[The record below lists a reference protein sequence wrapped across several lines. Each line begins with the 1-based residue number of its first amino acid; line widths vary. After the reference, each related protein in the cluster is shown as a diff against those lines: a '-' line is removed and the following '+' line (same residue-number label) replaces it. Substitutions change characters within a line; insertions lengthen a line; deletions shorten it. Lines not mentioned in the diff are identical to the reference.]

1 MIATVLPVIG
11 KRQIHGLP
19 VHRRSLEHRIRP
31 IHLIEVAKDR
41 PHLTAGTEGYVE
53 KILRAAFFGADVHMG
68 TGIVG
73 KRTGLVHLAHRD
85 VLHGGGRKD
94 IQRYQFVI
102 RVG

>member
-41 PHLTAGTEGYVE
+41 PHLTAGTEG
-53 KILRAAFFGADVHMG
+53 
-68 TGIVG
+68 
-73 KRTGLVHLAHRD
+73 
-85 VLHGGGRKD
+85 
-94 IQRYQFVI
+94 
-102 RVG
+102 